1 MSFLLKRV
9 RAEQVDDTVWRLLA
23 PLVYLGRYGFYA
35 VPLGY
40 LTDFASVPRLLW
52 WAFPQSGRWN
62 PAAIV
67 HDWLITDGLEK
78 GSVRITSPQVDAEFR
93 RVLRACDVGLIQR
106 WLMWTAVRWAALLN
120 PARRPGWL
128 STLPLL
134 LLVSAT
140 ALAPFAAL
148 LFFIL

>member
-23 PLVYLGRYGFYA
+23 PLVYLGRYGVYA
-35 VPLGY
+35 VPPGY

-52 WAFPQSGRWN
+52 WVFPQSGRWN

-67 HDWLITDGLEK
+67 HDWLITDGLAA
-78 GSVRITSPQVDAEFR
+78 GFITSPQVDAEFR
-93 RVLRACDVGLIQR
+93 RALSACGVGPIQR
-106 WLMWTAVRWAALLN
+106 WLMWTAVRWAAVLN
-120 PARRPGWL
+120 PSRRPGWL

-134 LLVSAT
+134 LLVSAI
-140 ALAPFAAL
+140 ALAPLAAL
-148 LFFIL
+148 LLILL